1 MKRILSL
8 TLVLTALFTNAAA
21 CTPNAKQAH
30 VYEKKEVSAYP
41 LKEQTP
47 LTFACLFRDDLP
59 EIPFTDAQDYL
70 NQLFTSEVGFQK
82 GENGTYHFT
91 NGGYT
96 LTLDAE
102 KDTLSCDSI
111 EYFILEN
118 HKPYS
123 EEEAAGSVYIQKKS
137 RLAHST

>member
-21 CTPNAKQAH
+21 CTPNTKQAH

-59 EIPFTDAQDYL
+59 EIPFADAQDYL

-102 KDTLSCDSI
+102 KDTL
-111 EYFILEN
+111 
-118 HKPYS
+118 
-123 EEEAAGSVYIQKKS
+123 
-137 RLAHST
+137 

>member
-70 NQLFTSEVGFQK
+70 NQLFSQK
-82 GENGTYHFT
+82 E
-91 NGGYT
+91 
-96 LTLDAE
+96 
-102 KDTLSCDSI
+102 
-111 EYFILEN
+111 
-118 HKPYS
+118 
-123 EEEAAGSVYIQKKS
+123 
-137 RLAHST
+137 

>member
-21 CTPNAKQAH
+21 CTPNTKQAH

-59 EIPFTDAQDYL
+59 EIPFAGIIEDGIL
-70 NQLFTSEVGFQK
+70 WGR
-82 GENGTYHFT
+82 G
-91 NGGYT
+91 
-96 LTLDAE
+96 TLDT
-102 KDTLSCDSI
+102 KVP
-111 EYFILEN
+111 FNGILR
-118 HKPYS
+118 
-123 EEEAAGSVYIQKKS
+123 AAGGVLVIE
-137 RLAHST
+137 